1 MLQTTRITAGVIGK
15 VNELIKEDVC
25 KVERCYVSNDNITH
39 ANLYKD
45 GLHLLDN
52 GKQILADN
60 FVFNVNRNFLT
71 PRAFHPNVH
80 LTAA

>member
-1 MLQTTRITAGVIGK
+1 MLQTTRITADVIGK
-15 VNELIKEDVC
+15 VNELIKDVS
-25 KVERCYVSNDNITH
+25 KVERCFYVSNDDISH
-39 ANLYKD
+39 ANLFKD

-52 GKQILADN
+52 DKQILADN

-71 PRAFHPNVH
+71 PRTFHPNVH